1 MGAAGLGASLIFLS
15 LSPTLPMAL
24 IAALAVGMT
33 SIIFTTSTTTYL
45 QVNSDPEIRG
55 RVLSLQMVMTV
66 GTVPFGGPLMGWV
79 ADHHG
84 GRAPLF
90 IGGAAAVMAAL
101 IGRVFA

>member
-1 MGAAGLGASLIFLS
+1 
-15 LSPTLPMAL
+15 
-24 IAALAVGMT
+24 
-33 SIIFTTSTTTYL
+33 
-45 QVNSDPEIRG
+45 
-55 RVLSLQMVMTV
+55 MTV
-66 GTVPFGGPLMGWV
+66 GTIPFGGPLMGWV